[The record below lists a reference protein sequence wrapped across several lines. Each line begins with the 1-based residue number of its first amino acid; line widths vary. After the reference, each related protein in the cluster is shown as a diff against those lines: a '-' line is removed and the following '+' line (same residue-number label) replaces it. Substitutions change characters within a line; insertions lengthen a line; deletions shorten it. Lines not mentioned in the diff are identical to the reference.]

1 MPIVEIA
8 SEREGDLPDYIT
20 DPETAFH
27 CRVRNDGTGPAY
39 LKHWTTAGDSP
50 GGEMEKGRFRL
61 ADSDYWADPLL
72 ESRIVMVPSNT
83 EISVFTSSS
92 VMIIISDKIEEK
104 CSEESKEA
112 TFKFIIHATNNT
124 SISSRFEYTYVE
136 DETGKCTWKSITQV
150 NGE

>member
-1 MPIVEIA
+1 
-8 SEREGDLPDYIT
+8 
-20 DPETAFH
+20 
-27 CRVRNDGTGPAY
+27 
-39 LKHWTTAGDSP
+39 
-50 GGEMEKGRFRL
+50 MEKGSFRL

-104 CSEESKEA
+104 CSEEPKEA